1 MLGVATHD
9 AEIQFGLVLEDG
21 DAEDEIDATIGNG
34 DNSVTTAAGYM
45 KANNGFLVP
54 EQKSLHIEA
63 PMLATADHTATGITA
78 LMVASENIAQGD
90 LVCVSGNGTIGK
102 ADADAVATM
111 PAIGLA
117 VAAISSSNAGVVLL
131 RGMFRDDTYNFTAG
145 NRLFVHTDGTVTAT
159 APSGNGDVAQAVGV
173 ALSDD
178 VIYFSPDMTLVEITA

>member
-1 MLGVATHD
+1 
-9 AEIQFGLVLEDG
+9 
-21 DAEDEIDATIGNG
+21 
-34 DNSVTTAAGYM
+34 M

-111 PAIGLA
+111 PAI
-117 VAAISSSNAGVVLL
+117 AISSSNAGVVLL